1 MVLFGNTPSIISP
14 STSSIKREERKI
26 VPSMSNTA
34 TCFLFGVC
42 PETRF
47 WVRGS
52 GFLRRDEGVDDETYR
67 KYVEE
72 ELRVAV
78 KNPLP
83 QSEWGFQTCSS
94 RVDALNQFSTKR
106 SAVDIRKSVG
116 A

>member
-1 MVLFGNTPSIISP
+1 M
-14 STSSIKREERKI
+14 
-26 VPSMSNTA
+26 
-34 TCFLFGVC
+34 
-42 PETRF
+42 
-47 WVRGS
+47 
-52 GFLRRDEGVDDETYR
+52 DDETYR

-116 A
+116 ADGFAVRERAVSLVNSKIISRIFFMKPFHFPVARHFRDN